1 MQDLARLF
9 AFKQG
14 ILTVEEREV
23 EGMKEHGFLKGMG
36 LGMVA
41 GAALGAAMMPKR
53 KPNLKR
59 AAGKA
64 MKTVGQVMEDLSA
77 DMGF

>member
-1 MQDLARLF
+1 LTSLF
-9 AFKQG
+9 ALKRG
-14 ILTVEEREV
+14 ILTPEEREV

-53 KPNLKR
+53 KPSLKR

-64 MKTVGQVMEDLSA
+64 MKTVGQVMEDLSG